1 MKKIAITINGNR
13 YEFEVDDALAKFII
27 DDLTNM
33 DILLNQDNKTDK
45 LLKAYLRL
53 AKLASEQE
61 GVIESMITK
70 LDNIDR

>member
-61 GVIESMITK
+61 SQIEKMITK